1 MEDTILKEDGD
12 SGKTRPS
19 GIILTAENVTEES
32 KAKAEAVKEKAN
44 SFFKSNIVICTLIN
58 AFDIIFLHFFL

>member
-44 SFFKSNIVICTLIN
+44 SFFKSNIAICS
-58 AFDIIFLHFFL
+58 F